1 MDTTTD
7 SFEKN
12 FSVRSQRPKCMRQSQ
27 ILRVFF
33 FCLLKVL
40 RPCLYGLGYPTQPH
54 GEQLLGTWAL
64 CMRIVPR
71 FGLINTVKNSYF
83 KKRSMEISLIC
94 SSRFPAHSKYEKN
107 SLYTVVKFQEERH
120 RCTEVM
126 SHFGR
131 G

>member
-1 MDTTTD
+1 MDATTD
-7 SFEKN
+7 RFEKN

-33 FCLLKVL
+33 FLSLESVKALFIWSWVHDTASRRRTACNM
-40 RPCLYGLGYPTQPH
+40 PTVHANFPPF
-54 GEQLLGTWAL
+54 
-64 CMRIVPR
+64 RVS
-71 FGLINTVKNSYF
+71 FTVKNF
-83 KKRSMEISLIC
+83 TKRSMEISLTW
-94 SSRFPAHSKYEKN
+94 SSHFPAHSKQEKN

-131 G
+131 D